1 MNWQKQMK
9 TNLLPRLTTM
19 ALTTALL
26 CASGYSQAQGTKQT
40 SKKSGTTKIQAK
52 PIAKKEANKSSLGKK
67 SSKKKPDAKKQ
78 MASNKP
84 TRPLTPEEQLQNLRL
99 RYRDG
104 STTNQGM
111 WIELN
116 RISNLANLEKETKAN
131 LLLTQANILARDEYP
146 ILASIFASQ
155 AITLSSSP
163 QNKEMERAWKI
174 LWDTSAQAPI
184 LNILEIVADSTSG
197 KFGTTEPQ
205 HFGSNWHYVNG
216 RVAAKSGDIKGAI
229 DSFQKVDIKDRYL
242 ANAQFQTGLL
252 ALDNK
257 NNELAIT
264 SFRKILHPSALNA
277 QRFSDRTKMEIS
289 NNARLALARIHYE
302 QREFDKSIQYYRS
315 VDKNSDSYYDAIF
328 EQSWAFFMAGYPNH
342 ALGAIHGAQSPFYK
356 DVFNPELDIL
366 KSIIFYWI
374 CDYEASSDALAK
386 FVENHR
392 DAVASLGDFLNKSRL
407 VPETAYTL
415 FENLIS
421 NVSESSL
428 GIPKH
433 LIETATNRSSMLLIR
448 EQFAAFLTEKQRLE
462 KRGVFGSQI
471 GTETAATYMDRLISS
486 IKKDLGSQLITEF
499 RAMKESYD
507 DLYTQSEFL
516 YLELLMS
523 QKDKILGKQLHASSK
538 MTSAE
543 TDVSRVKGW
552 AKDNRS
558 WDQSEHN
565 EYWWDEVGYYVY
577 QAKPECNQLS
587 TSAN

>member
-1 MNWQKQMK
+1 MNCQKNKSM
-9 TNLLPRLTTM
+9 NLMPKLTSM

-26 CASGYSQAQGTKQT
+26 CTNSISNAQVSKSQTLSPTKVQT
-40 SKKSGTTKIQAK
+40 KSSSKKESANKKSSSKKS
-52 PIAKKEANKSSLGKK
+52 ANKKIDSKTSLV
-67 SSKKKPDAKKQ
+67 SKKPK
-78 MASNKP
+78 N
-84 TRPLTPEEQLQNLRL
+84 PLTPEEQLQNLRL
-99 RYRDG
+99 SYRDG

-116 RISNLANLEKETKAN
+116 RISNLANLEKEAKAN
-131 LLLTQANILARDEYP
+131 LLLAQANILARDEYP

-163 QNKEMERAWKI
+163 QDKELERAWKI
-174 LWDTSAQAPI
+174 LWDTSAKAPI
-184 LNILEIVADSTSG
+184 LNILEIVADSTLGKLGSG
-197 KFGTTEPQ
+197 EPQ
-205 HFGSNWHYVNG
+205 YFGSNWHYVNG
-216 RVAAKSGDIKGAI
+216 RVSAKSGDMKGAI

-257 NNELAIT
+257 DSSLAMA
-264 SFRKILHPSALNA
+264 SFRKILNPSVLSA
-277 QRFSDRTKMEIS
+277 QTFAGRTKMEVA

-315 VDKNSDSYYDAIF
+315 VDKNSDSYYDALF
-328 EQSWAFFMAGYPNH
+328 EQSWALFMAGYPNH
-342 ALGAIHGAQSPFYK
+342 ALGAIHGAQSPFFK

-374 CDYEASSDALAK
+374 CDYDAASDSLAK

-392 DAVASLGDFLNKSRL
+392 DAVASLGDFLNKKRL

-415 FENLIS
+415 FEDLIS

-462 KRGVFGSQI
+462 KRGVFGSQV
-471 GTETAATYMDRLISS
+471 GTETAATYMERLITS

-507 DLYTQSEFL
+507 ELFTQSEFL

-587 TSAN
+587 TSSN